1 MTDFVPSKFL
11 RTLALVLMGGASVS
25 LSACAT
31 SSAVQKTQSNWSK
44 VPALSNDASVY
55 ALFMAGQKAINS
67 AQSAEAAKYFARA
80 QALDTS
86 NIMLAERTFTT
97 ALLSGDV
104 STAAKMAA
112 ITSGDAST
120 GTKSLGQIVRA
131 VDAMGSGN
139 VAQAKFAYELLSQK
153 DFDPAYQISAQL
165 LLPYAAAMSGDWDA
179 ALAMPSLPQDR
190 FASFFATLN
199 QALLMERHGRIEE
212 ATKAYQTLM
221 ASGDGSGFLAGTYGS
236 FLERQGRQAEAMGLY
251 DAVLAGNPSDP
262 TALDAKLRLTKK
274 NPAPALPT
282 LQKGAAATLMASAIA
297 AVGQH
302 QPQGGMIYMR
312 LALRLDPS
320 LDEAWVLI
328 GDLMTSAK
336 DRTAATAAYE
346 KITPASSRYGETR
359 NRLAWGLQRSGDA
372 QGAIKMAEETAKVLP
387 NNIDCLSTLADLLR
401 TEERFAESI
410 VILDR
415 IIAIRG
421 ETAEWGFYFMR
432 GIALERSAKW
442 PAAEADLKKALDLN
456 PNEPEIMN
464 YLGYSWIDRGE
475 HLTEGLA
482 LIKNAVEKNPQSG
495 AMVDSLGWAYY
506 RLGDFKRAAE
516 MLEQAVQ
523 MEAADPDVNN
533 HLGDAYWRVGRKVEA
548 QYQWS
553 RVLTLMPTVKMK
565 AEVEAKLKDGL
576 PELSGPAPMPLKP
589 DPLPGGGT
597 PT

>member
-1 MTDFVPSKFL
+1 MSDFVPSKPF
-11 RTLALVLMGGASVS
+11 RAAALAMFAGACLS
-25 LSACAT
+25 LGACA
-31 SSAVQKTQSNWSK
+31 SPDNLQN
-44 VPALSNDASVY
+44 VPPLGSRALGVSNDASVY
-55 ALFMAGQKAINS
+55 AFYMAGQTAINS
-67 AQSAEAAKYFARA
+67 AQSAEAARYFSKA
-80 QALDTS
+80 QALDS
-86 NIMLAERTFTT
+86 GNVMLAERTFTT
-97 ALLSGDV
+97 SLLSGDI

-112 ITSGDAST
+112 ITSGDANG

-139 VAQAKFAYELLSQK
+139 AAQARFAYGLLSQT
-153 DFDPAYQISAQL
+153 DFDPAYSVSVDL
-165 LLPYAAAMSGDWDA
+165 LLPYAAALSGDWEA
-179 ALAMPSLPQDR
+179 ALAVPTPTKDR

-199 QALLMERHGRIEE
+199 QALLLEHRGRIDE
-212 ATKAYQTLM
+212 ASKAYQTLM
-221 ASGDGSGFLAGTYGS
+221 ATGDGNGFLAGTYGS
-236 FLERQGRQAEAMGLY
+236 FLERQGRKAEAMGIY

-262 TALDAKLRLTKK
+262 TALDAKRRIAKK
-274 NPAPALPT
+274 KAPPALPS
-282 LQKGAAATLMASAIA
+282 LQKGAAASLMASAIA
-297 AVGQH
+297 SVGQQ

-320 LDEAWVLI
+320 LDEAWILI
-328 GDLMTSAK
+328 GDLMSGARDTA
-336 DRTAATAAYE
+336 AATAAYE
-346 KITPASSRYGETR
+346 KITPDSPRYGEAR
-359 NRLAWGLQRSGDA
+359 NRLAWGLQRSGDLE
-372 QGAIKMAEETAKVLP
+372 GAILLAQETAKDLP
-387 NNIDCLSTLADLLR
+387 KSVDGLSTLADLLR
-401 TEERFAESI
+401 SAERFDESI
-410 VILDR
+410 EILNQ
-415 IIAIRG
+415 IIAMRG
-421 ETAEWGFYFMR
+421 ETAEWGYYFMR

-475 HLTEGLA
+475 NLNEGLA

-516 MLEQAVQ
+516 LLEQAVQ

-553 RVLTLMPTVKMK
+553 RVLTLTPTLKMK
-565 AEVEAKLKDGL
+565 SEVETKLKEGL
-576 PELSGPAPMPLKP
+576 PDFSGPAPTPQKP

-597 PT
+597 ST